1 MQGDKTGGYF
11 YLNNSKREKMMMV
24 VAMDMRKRDKPGI
37 YCEVGL
43 EGHADKLLIRMCDS
57 EEADQDDA
65 QEFKVGT

>member
-11 YLNNSKREKMMMV
+11 YLNNSKWEKMMMV
-24 VAMDMRKRDKPGI
+24 VAMEMRKRDKPGI

-57 EEADQDDA
+57 
-65 QEFKVGT
+65 